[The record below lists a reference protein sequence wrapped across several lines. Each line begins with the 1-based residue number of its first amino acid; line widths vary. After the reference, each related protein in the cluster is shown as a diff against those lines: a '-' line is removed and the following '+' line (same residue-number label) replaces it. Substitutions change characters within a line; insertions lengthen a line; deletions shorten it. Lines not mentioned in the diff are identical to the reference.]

1 MEKHIPK
8 RVIKRNT
15 NDKPWFTDVCALA
28 HKRKVKAWQVIK
40 SFPTELNKD
49 SYSKAYKDETD
60 TYKKAQKRY
69 SEKIK
74 TDLKENGLNPKTWW
88 QIVNHIVGKGGNSKI
103 PSLNVNNIEYE

>member
-28 HKRKVKAWQVIK
+28 HQRKVKAWQVLK
-40 SFPTELNKD
+40 SFTTDLNKN
-49 SYSKAYKDETD
+49 SYSKACKDAAD
-60 TYKKAQKRY
+60 TYKQAQKRY

-74 TDLKENGLNPKTWW
+74 TDLREWIK
-88 QIVNHIVGKGGNSKI
+88 SKNMVANCE
-103 PSLNVNNIEYE
+103 SHCW